1 MTKEIQEAIRANLKS
16 LASLDKEIEALS
28 RESVDAALA
37 LVDKDRKMPFWYMA
51 YGDDQLPGVRL
62 YETGENA
69 ASVGYIRVQSDSAF
83 VATGIDACYEY
94 EQTTENQAGQYV
106 FSNAYDFSILAP
118 FGVRLYDESSYRW
131 VTLTNQDRSV
141 QQNASL
147 PTLLISPV
155 TKFRQSGFSLINE
168 CTFPRNALVRVE
180 VYTNDLSS
188 FFPPETEPFSVRRF
202 YFSLCGYKV
211 FGG

>member
-1 MTKEIQEAIRANLKS
+1 MTTKEIQEAIRANLKS
-16 LASLDKEIEALS
+16 IASLDKEIEALAS
-28 RESVDAALA
+28 ESVDAALS

-62 YETGENA
+62 YETGENS

-83 VATGIDACYEY
+83 VATGIDVCYEY
-94 EQTTENQAGQYV
+94 EQFAESATGQRV
-106 FSNAYDFSILAP
+106 FSNVYDFSVLAP

-147 PTLLISPV
+147 STSLLSPV

-168 CTFPRNALVRVE
+168 CTFPRNALLRVE
-180 VYTNDLSS
+180 VYANDFSS
-188 FFPPETEPFSVRRF
+188 LFPPSAFSVHRL

>member
-28 RESVDAALA
+28 RESVDAALS

-83 VATGIDACYEY
+83 VATGIDTCYEY
-94 EQTTENQAGQYV
+94 EFTQPTAAGQHIFANV
-106 FSNAYDFSILAP
+106 YDFSQIAP

-141 QQNASL
+141 QQNASV
-147 PTLLISPV
+147 PTSLVSPV

-168 CTFPRNALVRVE
+168 CTFPRNALIRVE
-180 VYTNDLSS
+180 VYANDFSSIPLSLANI
-188 FFPPETEPFSVRRF
+188 RRF
-202 YFSLCGYKV
+202 YFSFCGYKV